1 MPEPIHEPET
11 AAATPLEYRSGKDDF
26 KGLSRYWQLDGP
38 RVRAGLWLLGLFL
51 GFLASGAISWL
62 IASLS
67 PGSGDSFPIV
77 LQIFSMVLQ
86 LVFVRR
92 MAKRVS
98 IRTNTA
104 IRGAILGIMV
114 IPIVWIFLVVYA
126 WINDLQ

>member
-1 MPEPIHEPET
+1 MHEQPREPES
-11 AAATPLEYRSGKDDF
+11 ASSKPLEYRSGKDDY
-26 KGLSRYWQLDGP
+26 KELAPYWQLDGP
-38 RVRAGLWLLGLFL
+38 RVRAGLWLVGLFL
-51 GFLASGAISWL
+51 GFLASGATSLL

-67 PGSGDSFPIV
+67 RGNRDSLPIV
-77 LQIFSMVLQ
+77 LLIFSMVLQ